1 MLIFTSVV
9 PEGATR
15 RLFAVVLNSA
25 PVPPSPLD
33 VLLGARIQGAALVP
47 ETGLLVLTVFGDG
60 VERRL
65 GIGLGP
71 RVVGIGFLPRSPA
84 FGAPS
89 THPLLSAIRAHLVG
103 HRIRSLVE
111 DDGELW
117 MAAGGEGAISRL
129 ALAPALRGEARVLD
143 IAVQTVIRWAP
154 SKPSPFRPVEPEADE
169 ALEDAGL
176 LLVDASD
183 RLAAEAARRAL
194 LATVRAHVKRL
205 SRRADA
211 VRSDLARLE
220 DAPRLQR
227 IGRMLLAQAESIP
240 RGATDALLE
249 DWELGGLLEVK
260 LDPALP
266 PRAQA
271 PRYFERAK
279 KLVRG
284 EAIMRE
290 RLETTEEALE
300 RARDLEASV
309 LEAEDIE
316 ASTIADWSKRA
327 KELGARRGQSPAEQP
342 RRGKKEE
349 PRLPY
354 SLYRGHRG
362 ARILVGR
369 GAKDN
374 DALTL
379 RIAKP
384 HDLWLHARGVPGAH
398 VVVPLSKGASCPSEL
413 LVDAALL
420 AAHHS
425 EARGENPVEIAYTER
440 RHVRKRKGTP
450 PGQVLLDREKVLLLR
465 VDSARLARLLATRE
479 E

>member
-1 MLIFTSVV
+1 M
-9 PEGATR
+9 ATR
-15 RLFAVVLNSA
+15 RLFAGVLNSA

-33 VLLGARIQGAALVP
+33 ALLGARIQGVALVP

-60 VERRL
+60 QERRL

-71 RVVGIGFLPRSPA
+71 RVVGMGLLPRPPA

-111 DDGELW
+111 EEGELW
-117 MAAGGEGAISRL
+117 IAAGGEASIARL
-129 ALAPALRGEARVLD
+129 ALVPAIRGEARVLD
-143 IAVQTVIRWAP
+143 IAGQTVMRWAP
-154 SKPSPFRPVEPEADE
+154 SKPSPFRPVEPEVDE
-169 ALEDAGL
+169 SLEEAGRL
-176 LLVDASD
+176 LLDASD
-183 RLAAEAARRAL
+183 RLAAEASRRAL
-194 LATVRAHVKRL
+194 LATVRAHLKRL

-227 IGRMLLAQAESIP
+227 IGRMLLSQAESIP
-240 RGATDALLE
+240 KGATEALLE
-249 DWELGGLLEVK
+249 DWELGGVLEVK

-266 PRAQA
+266 PRSQA

-279 KLVRG
+279 KLLRG
-284 EAIMRE
+284 EAIMKE
-290 RLETTEEALE
+290 RLEATEKALE
-300 RARDLEASV
+300 KARELEASV
-309 LEAEDIE
+309 LDAEDID
-316 ASTIADWSKRA
+316 ASTIADWTKRA
-327 KELGARRGQSPAEQP
+327 KEIGARKGQSPAEKP
-342 RRGKKEE
+342 RRAKKEE

-384 HDLWLHARGVPGAH
+384 HDLWLHARGAPGAH
-398 VVVPLSKGASCPSEL
+398 VVVPLPKGSSCPPDL

-425 EARGENPVEIAYTER
+425 EARGENPVEIAYAEK
-440 RHVRKRKGTP
+440 RHVRKRKGAP
-450 PGQVLLDREKVLLLR
+450 PGQVLIDREKVLLLR
-465 VDSARLARLLATRE
+465 VDAARLTRLLATRE